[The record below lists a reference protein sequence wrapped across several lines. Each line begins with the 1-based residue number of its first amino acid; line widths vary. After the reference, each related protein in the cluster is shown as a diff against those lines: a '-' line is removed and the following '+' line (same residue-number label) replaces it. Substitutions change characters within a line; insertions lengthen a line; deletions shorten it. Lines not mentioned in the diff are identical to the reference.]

1 LFSRRLLCRIME
13 VKCWMAMV
21 LILVRVDLMKVS
33 ENLYVV
39 LSWLMAGIWVV
50 PRTPEEITMRGAT
63 FQPQAWISSR
73 RGWYLLSLAVILSSG

>member
-1 LFSRRLLCRIME
+1 
-13 VKCWMAMV
+13 MAMV
-21 LILVRVDLMKVS
+21 LILVRVDLIKAS

-50 PRTPEEITMRGAT
+50 PRTPTEITMRGAT
-63 FQPQAWISSR
+63 FHPRACILSR